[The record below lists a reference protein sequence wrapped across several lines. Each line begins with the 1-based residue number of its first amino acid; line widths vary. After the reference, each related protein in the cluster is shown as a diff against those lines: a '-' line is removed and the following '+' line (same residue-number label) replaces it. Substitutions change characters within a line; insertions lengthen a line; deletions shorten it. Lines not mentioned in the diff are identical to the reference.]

1 MVFSVIAALGNP
13 GKEYVATRHN
23 AGWILLDALAGKAGA
38 EWKDES
44 RFPAAVAKATFGG
57 RQVFLVKP
65 QSFMNLSG
73 EPLAAFLRFHRL
85 TSAELVVLHDDI
97 AFEPGQMRFSLGG
110 SAAGHNGVASCIQHF
125 GEGFVRARI
134 GIGPKRHPAQD
145 LADHVLGRFPS
156 DDLQRLQQSTP
167 DFILGLETL
176 ISRGLPAAQNLT
188 NRKSPSP

>member
-23 AGWILLDALAGKAGA
+23 AGWIILDALAHKAGA

-44 RFPAAVAKATFGG
+44 RFPAAVAKAAFAG

-65 QSFMNLSG
+65 LSFMNLSG

-85 TSAELVVLHDDI
+85 TTAEVVVLHDDI

-110 SAAGHNGVASCIQHF
+110 SAAGHNGVASCLQHL

-145 LADHVLGRFPS
+145 LADHVLGRMPEA
-156 DDLQRLQQSTP
+156 DRVALERATP
-167 DFILGLETL
+167 DFIHGLQTL
-176 ISRGLPAAQNLT
+176 FSRGLAAAQNLT
-188 NRKSPSP
+188 NTRRPS